1 MSCAVCVWALGFEGS
16 RRPSTLQC
24 IPMAAYAF
32 GAGSRGLRA
41 VWACAAQVQLEL
53 SSFVGALFVRL
64 PRPVQVRRLIEL
76 PPNVFWPG
84 HARFARANGLGH
96 PCFEYKVVNP
106 YVTAYG
112 LACEI

>member
-41 VWACAAQVQLEL
+41 VWACAAQVQATRAPWII
-53 SSFVGALFVRL
+53 FIDFAWGGDGAHVKAGE
-64 PRPVQVRRLIEL
+64 V
-76 PPNVFWPG
+76 
-84 HARFARANGLGH
+84 
-96 PCFEYKVVNP
+96 C
-106 YVTAYG
+106 YG
-112 LACEI
+112 KASWRQLT